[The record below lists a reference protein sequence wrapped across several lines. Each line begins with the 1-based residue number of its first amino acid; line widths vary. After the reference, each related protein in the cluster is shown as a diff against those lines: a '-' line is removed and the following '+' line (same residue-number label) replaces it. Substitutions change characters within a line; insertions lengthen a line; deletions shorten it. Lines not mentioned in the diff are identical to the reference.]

1 MILIIPAVEI
11 RAGRCVRTAQG
22 VGELCYSDDPVEVA
36 RLWRIENAKSLHV
49 TDLDG
54 VREGRLVNAESV
66 KRMVQTVDIPV
77 ELGGGVR
84 TFEDARWAFET
95 GVYRVLVSTMVIEN
109 PEEAQRLLSVYGPSK
124 VVLAMYAVLG
134 IVATHAH
141 EDHIGANRLIQE
153 RFGINIY
160 AHQEAIPLIGQ
171 RLPLFPYQEMVW
183 GYPEPSTVLPIPSI
197 IRTNRFIFE
206 VIETPGHSKDHIVL
220 VERSKG
226 WCFSGDI
233 FVNKTIKTIRQEED
247 MAITVNS
254 LRRLAALKTNRLI
267 LLTALGRIFD
277 NGREELKSF
286 DSFIQDLAQKALK
299 LKSRGYSVQEIMAD
313 LFGGEDPR
321 ASLTNNQFSTEN
333 LIRSVLMMK

>member
-1 MILIIPAVEI
+1 VILIIPAVEI

-124 VVLAMYAVLG
+124 VVLAMYAVHG
-134 IVATHAH
+134 IVATHG
-141 EDHIGANRLIQE
+141 GA
-153 RFGINIY
+153 
-160 AHQEAIPLIGQ
+160 
-171 RLPLFPYQEMVW
+171 
-183 GYPEPSTVLPIPSI
+183 T
-197 IRTNRFIFE
+197 T
-206 VIETPGHSKDHIVL
+206 
-220 VERSKG
+220 
-226 WCFSGDI
+226 SG
-233 FVNKTIKTIRQEED
+233 
-247 MAITVNS
+247 
-254 LRRLAALKTNRLI
+254 
-267 LLTALGRIFD
+267 LTALSVAL
-277 NGREELKSF
+277 NGKNGAILVFEAPAGGKAAIELM
-286 DSFIQDLAQKALK
+286 QKPEALK
-299 LKSRGYSVQEIMAD
+299 NGEKRGYA
-313 LFGGEDPR
+313 FGLVLGKHHEMTYAR
-321 ASLTNNQFSTEN
+321 R
-333 LIRSVLMMK
+333 RSAYGPGNSRRQVPHDAGVRH